1 MAECRWEELGMTAKA
16 DSEPLEGGVGRPR
29 GSAGATWAP
38 LALNFLSRVGG
49 HVVVPM
55 QVVLDFILGLRS
67 LKCVKFY

>member
-1 MAECRWEELGMTAKA
+1 MKFGGL
-16 DSEPLEGGVGRPR
+16 SLPGGVGRPR

-49 HVVVPM
+49 HMVVPM

-67 LKCVKFY
+67 LKCVEFY